1 MYWTYLDHFF
11 FLLFEIWEQ
20 IFHPSVT
27 YDDKHVYLVISK
39 YVLLLCHVFSYL
51 LRLVTLLIS
60 ISLLSILCFIWLL
73 RRFLNLKD
81 MHMISLQIVTKFY
94 EVRGRDT
101 GHSSDATLEE
111 KCSCLLDDSP
121 DYWIFSK
128 DGESSSLKYIVNL
141 NPYLSINF

>member
-1 MYWTYLDHFF
+1 MMTSMYI
-11 FLLFEIWEQ
+11 LLFLNM
-20 IFHPSVT
+20 FCSYVM
-27 YDDKHVYLVISK
+27 YLVICW
-39 YVLLLCHVFSYL
+39 LHLI
-51 LRLVTLLIS
+51 TLLTS

-73 RRFLNLKD
+73 GRFLNLKD
-81 MHMISLQIVTKFY
+81 MHMISLQIVAKFY
-94 EVRGRDT
+94 EVHGRDT